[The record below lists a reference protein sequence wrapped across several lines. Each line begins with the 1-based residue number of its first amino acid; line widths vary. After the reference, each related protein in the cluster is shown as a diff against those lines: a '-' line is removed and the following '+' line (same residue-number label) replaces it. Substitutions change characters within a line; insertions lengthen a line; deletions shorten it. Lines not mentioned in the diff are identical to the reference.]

1 MLSPSR
7 YFFAGENI
15 LSMLVIATFP
25 LVTLYTAPST
35 DEVWVMR
42 WQYHMS
48 AVAILLTWTLN
59 MLYISKNPV
68 LGNYIQMLV
77 KVSINFMKFFL
88 AIASLLIAFATSFSI
103 LFPREASL
111 NNVASSPFKECLG
124 SQRN

>member
-1 MLSPSR
+1 
-7 YFFAGENI
+7 
-15 LSMLVIATFP
+15 MLVIATFP
-25 LVTLYTAPST
+25 LVTLYTVPST

-42 WQYHMS
+42 WQYHLS